1 MSASG
6 DRICAVDHDR
16 LPDLGRIA
24 GVATAAELVKSGLA
38 KPAIRRMVR
47 SGVLLQV
54 RPGVYARA
62 DLVSRM
68 SGSKEFRLRRLAI
81 AAALA
86 VVADGAVASH
96 QDAALLFGI
105 DLLDRI
111 SPSAVT
117 LSRSGRHDAL
127 LAGLPAIR
135 IRMANLPSNQKMVI
149 GGIPVTTPARTVADL
164 ARVTSFKSGVV
175 IADSALHRRLTTKA
189 ELSRVLATCARW
201 PGVERARRVVA
212 FSDGRSESPFE
223 SIARVAFRD
232 GGLPPPDLQVWVGG
246 DSGPVGRADFLWR
259 EHATIA
265 EADGALKYADPDRA
279 RQQLRRDADLRAA
292 GFEVVHIGW
301 AELTMTP
308 DQVIQ
313 AIKAA
318 FARSASLR
326 LGERTDRHSA

>member
-96 QDAALLFGI
+96 QDAG
-105 DLLDRI
+105 
-111 SPSAVT
+111 
-117 LSRSGRHDAL
+117 
-127 LAGLPAIR
+127 LAIW
-135 IRMANLPSNQKMVI
+135 
-149 GGIPVTTPARTVADL
+149 D
-164 ARVTSFKSGVV
+164 
-175 IADSALHRRLTTKA
+175 
-189 ELSRVLATCARW
+189 
-201 PGVERARRVVA
+201 
-212 FSDGRSESPFE
+212 
-223 SIARVAFRD
+223 
-232 GGLPPPDLQVWVGG
+232 
-246 DSGPVGRADFLWR
+246 
-259 EHATIA
+259 
-265 EADGALKYADPDRA
+265 
-279 RQQLRRDADLRAA
+279 
-292 GFEVVHIGW
+292 
-301 AELTMTP
+301 
-308 DQVIQ
+308 
-313 AIKAA
+313 
-318 FARSASLR
+318 
-326 LGERTDRHSA
+326 